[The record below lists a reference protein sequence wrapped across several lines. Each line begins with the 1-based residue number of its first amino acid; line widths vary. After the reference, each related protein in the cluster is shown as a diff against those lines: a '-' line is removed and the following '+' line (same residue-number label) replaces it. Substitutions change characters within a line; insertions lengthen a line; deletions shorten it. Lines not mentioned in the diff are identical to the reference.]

1 MNPHRT
7 RNHGSIEHRESI
19 KRMLDKTKKDNR
31 VKVLRGKL
39 QKVALNLTE
48 NVKYNMTNF
57 MKRPSKQKTR
67 FERELY
73 GDMLA
78 TNSKDKMQLLTNL
91 ESTRDDKILERDED
105 GDIVNSL
112 GDTRGTALVHSFSE
126 ENPHGIVSPI
136 DKGEQ
141 EYQQTKALIKTTA
154 DGKPPRMTQ
163 ERATRTLENIEK
175 GNARKG
181 VSINPTYKFKVSKLK
196 GKLQKM
202 AAVGL
207 PDNFGKDPEEYSSYS
222 DFLDKFQKGEKP
234 DLKPSKYPLPKYF
247 EEDYEAFHDK
257 VQDIAFRFEDASD
270 AGIDIENKENENQL
284 QGNWGD
290 LSETNKGSLRNH
302 YQKQL
307 SKELSWQ
314 KDPKLYTSGKLP
326 ESQQTYAQ
334 PGFNKNLVL
343 DEVDP
348 KEGYATI
355 NPNDIKPKFPK
366 QYDDP
371 SKYSKLKGRL
381 QKLATDINRSPVN
394 NTMSKSDEIINSFG
408 NSGLSIEGVD
418 GVYDTDNHKIL
429 DANNSDDVERL
440 RGLYG
445 KDKYIGTNSET
456 DTRDGPNTNDL
467 ERTRKELQAIEDKGG
482 VPALGFDS
490 AEGGSLEALNVSVV
504 NSKEEVLQALNKN
517 QWGTGILHPNGKFE
531 IVKSLKYIGRN
542 K

>member
-1 MNPHRT
+1 LNPHRT
-7 RNHGSIEHRESI
+7 RNHGSREHRESI

-57 MKRPSKQKTR
+57 MKRPEAQKTR
-67 FERELY
+67 FEKELW

-91 ESTRDDKILERDED
+91 EATRDDKILERDED
-105 GDIVNSL
+105 GDIVDSL

-154 DGKPPRMTQ
+154 DGTPPRMTQ
-163 ERATRTLENIEK
+163 ERATRTLDDIEK
-175 GNARKG
+175 GNARKSRRS
-181 VSINPTYKFKVSKLK
+181 VDSTYKFKVSKL
-196 GKLQKM
+196 Q
-202 AAVGL
+202 A
-207 PDNFGKDPEEYSSYS
+207 
-222 DFLDKFQKGEKP
+222 
-234 DLKPSKYPLPKYF
+234 
-247 EEDYEAFHDK
+247 
-257 VQDIAFRFEDASD
+257 
-270 AGIDIENKENENQL
+270 
-284 QGNWGD
+284 
-290 LSETNKGSLRNH
+290 
-302 YQKQL
+302 
-307 SKELSWQ
+307 
-314 KDPKLYTSGKLP
+314 
-326 ESQQTYAQ
+326 
-334 PGFNKNLVL
+334 
-343 DEVDP
+343 
-348 KEGYATI
+348 
-355 NPNDIKPKFPK
+355 
-366 QYDDP
+366 
-371 SKYSKLKGRL
+371 RL
-381 QKLATDINRSPVN
+381 QKIATDINRSPVD
-394 NTMSKSDEIINSFG
+394 NTMSKSDEIINSFQ

-418 GVYDTDNHKIL
+418 GVYDTENHKIL

-467 ERTRKELQAIEDKGG
+467 ERTRKELQDIEDKGG
-482 VPALGFDS
+482 IPALGFDS
-490 AEGGSLEALNVSVV
+490 TEGGSLEALNVSVV

-517 QWGTGILHPNGKFE
+517 QWGTGVLHPNGKFE